1 MVSNYPGTTIELKKG
16 KMKLDDRLVEVID
29 VPGTYMLEPTSKAEE
44 VTVRMLEVGDVVVNV
59 VDATN
64 LERNLYLTL
73 QLLEQNIPVIVV
85 LNFWDE
91 IRHLGIQIDAKKLE
105 AHLNVPVVPTVAVTA
120 EGIKKLVSRLPEA
133 RAHAN
138 KYSEDARWSEIGK
151 IIREVQKIT
160 LKKHTFLEK
169 LEDLSIKPLTGI
181 PITLS
186 ILALVF
192 WLVRFIGENLIAYLF
207 DPLFEFYLPAVTGLS
222 NVLGGGGIIHD
233 VLVGTLIEGKID
245 FVQSMGLLTISLG
258 CTAWLLFQCFWVWA
272 AMFLVH

>member
-1 MVSNYPGTTIELKKG
+1 MKILLMGNPNVGKSAIFSRLTGVNVMVSNYPGTTIELKKG

-29 VPGTYMLEPTSKAEE
+29 VPGTYTLEPTSKAEE
-44 VTVRMLEVGDVVVNV
+44 VAVRMLEVGDVVVNV

-73 QLLEQNIPVIVV
+73 QLLEQDIPVIVV

-138 KYSEDARWSEIGK
+138 KYSEEARWSEIGK
-151 IIREVQKIT
+151 IIREVQKLT
-160 LKKHTFLEK
+160 FKKHTFFRKIRGFERQAA
-169 LEDLSIKPLTGI
+169 DRDPDHAINFGTCF
-181 PITLS
+181 
-186 ILALVF
+186 LAGPF
-192 WLVRFIGENLIAYLF
+192 FRRKS
-207 DPLFEFYLPAVTGLS
+207 DCLPV
-222 NVLGGGGIIHD
+222 
-233 VLVGTLIEGKID
+233 
-245 FVQSMGLLTISLG
+245 
-258 CTAWLLFQCFWVWA
+258 
-272 AMFLVH
+272 